1 MINHAKMSLYSKIED
16 TNADIDI
23 YREGKMMHVENN
35 FQKLEVKFAA
45 LFQELSLAYKFW
57 CNSL

>member
-35 FQKLEVKFAA
+35 FQEAR
-45 LFQELSLAYKFW
+45 S
-57 CNSL
+57 